1 MDIAES
7 GFAGFRLDSA
17 VLAELGGRVGARL
30 IGSGVAGCAM
40 FSLGVLVGFVGG
52 SVLLGGCAATRD
64 DGLERWASS
73 MSF

>member
-1 MDIAES
+1 M
-7 GFAGFRLDSA
+7 
-17 VLAELGGRVGARL
+17 LAELDGRVGDRL
-30 IGSGVAGCAM
+30 IGSGLAGCAL

-52 SVLLGGCAATRD
+52 SVLLGDCAATRE